1 MFSKVLS
8 LSCVGGTLD
17 SGWGQ
22 IFSFYKEAGG
32 AGGAEGAPWPSHGH
46 STHRRKEVQTP
57 WGPGVTWRREA
68 VVPGPKGH
76 TLRLEEAP
84 PHSSSLAP
92 RLPPTPPPALLPP
105 PADTFLLP
113 GEWAP

>member
-76 TLRLEEAP
+76 TLRWMCGGVGVGGRGWGGGPSESASFRSLHFHVP
-84 PHSSSLAP
+84 SS
-92 RLPPTPPPALLPP
+92 
-105 PADTFLLP
+105 
-113 GEWAP
+113 